1 MSIEENPI
9 YFPINYFLSYLIK
22 REFKIRLLYVFN
34 EYAFIAY
41 FLPHI
46 PIINYKF
53 TFFSLFFF
61 FVFIISLKL
70 MLVQR

>member
-41 FLPHI
+41 FLPYI

-61 FVFIISLKL
+61 FVFIIPLKS

>member
-41 FLPHI
+41 FLPYI